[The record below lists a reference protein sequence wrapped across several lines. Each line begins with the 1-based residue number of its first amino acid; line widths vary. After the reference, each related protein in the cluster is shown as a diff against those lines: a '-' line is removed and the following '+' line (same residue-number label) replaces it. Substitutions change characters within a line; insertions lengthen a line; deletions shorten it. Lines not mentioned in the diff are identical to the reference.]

1 MQRPRGWK
9 VALGKERGGEANLC
23 PPLPP
28 TRPNG
33 GGPRA
38 WTARSQDRGPHS
50 AQGVHPTP
58 SPALQPASRSRPDG
72 KVACVGLE
80 RGGQTRPPAGSG
92 PRGITWGHSAPQV
105 MRSPGRGEGCFL
117 NELRRAEGPGGF
129 LGIGG
134 GRGPGGFLEE
144 ETEGAPKDWEDSC
157 ATRRL
162 RNLGGA
168 REAER
173 AAPRNSGCGQAA
185 GARNAEPAAT
195 AEQPSSRPAS
205 ACLCVLR
212 GSAAGRRP
220 NPCSRAASARPAG
233 RKVQST
239 AARGPRPRRRRRRRR
254 RRSRQREWAGGLGTV
269 TGQGRGGGRGG
280 REGGARRPWQAAG
293 RGRPRAPQP
302 RPDRGGSRP
311 PALPAHTFGAGQGV
325 PRRLLPEALSPPAA
339 LEFRLRRSKT
349 RAACL
354 NDGGVGGQGR
364 SRLLVGV
371 GVCFRATGQYGP
383 VSPRALPACPA
394 RAEDTGL

>member
-1 MQRPRGWK
+1 MPS
-9 VALGKERGGEANLC
+9 
-23 PPLPP
+23 PPP

-92 PRGITWGHSAPQV
+92 PRGITWGHSAPQE
-105 MRSPGRGEGCFL
+105 MRGPERGEGCFL

-144 ETEGAPKDWEDSC
+144 EAGGAPKHWEDSR
-157 ATRRL
+157 ATRRP

-195 AEQPSSRPAS
+195 AEQPSSRSAS
-205 ACLCVLR
+205 ACPSVLR

-254 RRSRQREWAGGLGTV
+254 RSRQREWAGGLGTV
-269 TGQGRGGGRGG
+269 TGQGRGGGGKEGG
-280 REGGARRPWQAAG
+280 RGAPTLAGCREGATSCPAGSALPRRVQVPCVTRAHIRRGAG
-293 RGRPRAPQP
+293 RPEESAP
-302 RPDRGGSRP
+302 GGSVPSHRP
-311 PALPAHTFGAGQGV
+311 
-325 PRRLLPEALSPPAA
+325 
-339 LEFRLRRSKT
+339 
-349 RAACL
+349 
-354 NDGGVGGQGR
+354 
-364 SRLLVGV
+364 
-371 GVCFRATGQYGP
+371 
-383 VSPRALPACPA
+383 
-394 RAEDTGL
+394 